1 MESSKTFPPLAI
13 QKIANVMATQ
23 NPADSN
29 YLKGPELVSMFNA
42 LGYPDAYTF
51 SEGRGIQT
59 IDYGEGLS
67 RLTYVTKRLQDLN
80 KTYQVPNAILEFQK
94 RIQQPL
100 EFFDSIKK
108 ILEPLNLLQFVPITI
123 DSPVSNGLQKSVNI
137 ENVQSLSVDNEINK
151 GTNENERLY
160 AERKKALEESIL
172 GVIPEGHPV
181 VFISYSW
188 DSKEHKE
195 WVAKLAD
202 DLSSKG
208 IYVLFDE
215 YLESGTTLPLFMEY
229 GITRADKVLV
239 IGTTKY
245 KEKSISISTGVA
257 FEDTIIRGDMF
268 QNLGTKK
275 FIPCL
280 KGGEFQSSFPLILSG
295 CKGYDFR
302 KEENYDD
309 NFENLCR
316 DIYSKP
322 RRPRPVL
329 GEIPD
334 YAKS

>member
-1 MESSKTFPPLAI
+1 MEPDKIFPPLAI
-13 QKIANVMATQ
+13 KKIANVMATQ
-23 NPADSN
+23 NPADAN

-80 KTYQVPNAILEFQK
+80 KTCQVPNAILEFQK

-100 EFFDSIKK
+100 EFFNSIQK
-108 ILEPLNLLQFVPITI
+108 ILQPLNLLQFVPMTI
-123 DSPVSNGLQKSVNI
+123 DSPVSDEVQPSENIVNA
-137 ENVQSLSVDNEINK
+137 QSRSVDNE
-151 GTNENERLY
+151 TNYETDESERLY

-202 DLSSKG
+202 DLTSKG

-215 YLESGTTLPLFMEY
+215 YLEGGTTLPLFMEY
-229 GITRADKVLV
+229 GISRADKVLV
-239 IGTTKY
+239 IGTTNY
-245 KEKSISISTGVA
+245 KVKSISISTGVA
-257 FEDTIIRGDMF
+257 FEDTIIRGNMF

-280 KGGEFQSSFPLILSG
+280 KEGEFQSSFPLILSG

-302 KEENYDD
+302 KEDNYADII
-309 NFENLCR
+309 ENLCR

-322 RRPRPVL
+322 LRPRPDL
-329 GEIPD
+329 GDIPD

>member
-1 MESSKTFPPLAI
+1 MESSKKFPPLAI
-13 QKIANVMATQ
+13 KKIANVMATQ
-23 NPADSN
+23 NPADAN

-100 EFFDSIKK
+100 EFFNAIKK
-108 ILEPLNLLQFVPITI
+108 ILEPLNLLQFVPNTI

-137 ENVQSLSVDNEINK
+137 ENVQSQSVDNEINK

-188 DSKEHKE
+188 DSKEHEE
-195 WVAKLAD
+195 WVLKLSN
-202 DLSSKG
+202 DLASKS
-208 IYVLFDE
+208 IYVLLDK
-215 YLESGTTLPLFMEY
+215 YLEDGSMLPVFMDL
-229 GITRADKVLV
+229 GIERADKVLV
-239 IGTTKY
+239 IGTPRYRLKCY
-245 KEKSISISTGVA
+245 EPASGVA
-257 FEDTIIRGDMF
+257 FEECIIRASIS
-268 QNLGTKK
+268 QNIGTKK
-275 FIPCL
+275 FITCL
-280 KGGEFQSSFPLILSG
+280 REGTFKTAFPMYIGGN
-295 CKGYDFR
+295 KGYDFT
-302 KEENYDD
+302 KNENYEVELDR
-309 NFENLCR
+309 LSR
-316 DIYSKP
+316 SIYGKP
-322 RRPRPVL
+322 IIQRPSL
-329 GEIPD
+329 GDIPD